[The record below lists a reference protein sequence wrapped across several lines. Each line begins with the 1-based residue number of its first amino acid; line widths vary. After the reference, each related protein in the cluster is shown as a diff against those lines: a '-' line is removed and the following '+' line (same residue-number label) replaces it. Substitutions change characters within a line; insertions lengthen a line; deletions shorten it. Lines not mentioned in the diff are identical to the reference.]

1 MWGCKR
7 GRLPGGGA
15 GGVGVEAGL
24 RGPLWKG
31 MVVEVGKKVVSES
44 PKGVGREMEEQE
56 GVMLTSDPCS

>member
-1 MWGCKR
+1 M
-7 GRLPGGGA
+7 
-15 GGVGVEAGL
+15 